1 MRLKNECIS
10 EDLVIA
16 AGNKL
21 DLTQIVCDF

>member
-1 MRLKNECIS
+1 MSLKNECIS

-21 DLTQIVCDF
+21 ELTQIVRDF